1 MPQDLSSDQDTDD
14 ADAEFVEVDPTGRY
28 GRVSSR
34 YLNYSPFFFFHLFP
48 SFYLFGMVF
57 IDLI

>member
-34 YLNYSPFFFFHLFP
+34 YLKLLSFFLFP
-48 SFYLFGMVF
+48 FISFFLFVWYGVH
-57 IDLI
+57 